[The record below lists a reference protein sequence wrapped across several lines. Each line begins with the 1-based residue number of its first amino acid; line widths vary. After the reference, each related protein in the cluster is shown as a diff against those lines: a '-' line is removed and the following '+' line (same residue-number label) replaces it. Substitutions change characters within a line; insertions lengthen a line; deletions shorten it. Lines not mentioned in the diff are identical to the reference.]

1 MTDQTLGKTYWLYY
15 DFLGRLMRVVD
26 MKDSC
31 SYEYHYDAGNN
42 MVSLRHSAEA
52 TFQTNYVYDKDSR
65 EQKVTTFGHTRTTHY
80 DKYGRVTEQVWNEQ
94 EKAGGEHK
102 TIYTYDDRGNNRY
115 SLVKEIMVGG
125 KSTFYK
131 YDENGNIIQI
141 SEGTAGAEGKTSTF
155 KYDKRNQLIREDNHL
170 LNKTFAYA
178 YDLGGNMVRM
188 EEYAFTKADKALPST
203 PVKTIRGTFDSTWKD
218 QLLTWNGISMTYDSI
233 GNMVKKGNTTYT
245 WTQGRKLSTV
255 NNGKKIQY
263 FYDHTGRRVRKT
275 VDGVTTDFRMA
286 GELLM
291 SQKAGD
297 VTTYFS
303 YDSAGN
309 LIGMSAG
316 RERYFYTRNAQN
328 DITGLI
334 DENGTSVVQY
344 QYDSWGKLLGITGS
358 LASTIG
364 KRNPFR
370 YRGYYYDETGM
381 YYLQSRYYDPEIKR
395 FICADRQINTLSIM
409 GTNLYVYCDNN
420 SICRIDPSGKSWVAT
435 FWNNLK
441 DAISGLKN
449 VLALAGGITQTD
461 SFLPGPADVV
471 GLGLAL
477 SVLVGAV
484 GQTTYNTIS
493 NLKEDENEKSA
504 AIPRRL
510 RKQAYFTENPFD
522 FKPFG
527 LKLVIRKELGAP
539 RNGGVIKLSLI
550 HI

>member
-1 MTDQTLGKTYWLYY
+1 MT
-15 DFLGRLMRVVD
+15 
-26 MKDSC
+26 
-31 SYEYHYDAGNN
+31 
-42 MVSLRHSAEA
+42 
-52 TFQTNYVYDKDSR
+52 
-65 EQKVTTFGHTRTTHY
+65 
-80 DKYGRVTEQVWNEQ
+80 
-94 EKAGGEHK
+94 
-102 TIYTYDDRGNNRY
+102 
-115 SLVKEIMVGG
+115 
-125 KSTFYK
+125 
-131 YDENGNIIQI
+131 
-141 SEGTAGAEGKTSTF
+141 
-155 KYDKRNQLIREDNHL
+155 
-170 LNKTFAYA
+170 
-178 YDLGGNMVRM
+178 RM
-188 EEYAFTKADKALPST
+188 EEYAFTKADKALPET

-263 FYDHTGRRVRKT
+263 FYDHTGRRARKT

-370 YRGYYYDETGM
+370 YRGYYYDDETGM

-395 FICADRQINTLSIM
+395 FICADDIDTVTVSLETVYNKNLYTYCMNDPVNRLDEDGHLSIPNWAKIII
-409 GTNLYVYCDNN
+409 GTATT
-420 SICRIDPSGKSWVAT
+420 VAAVSVT
-435 FWNNLK
+435 VVTGG
-441 DAISGLKN
+441 A
-449 VLALAGGITQTD
+449 AL
-461 SFLPGPADVV
+461 P
-471 GLGLAL
+471 
-477 SVLVGAV
+477 VLVGVAASTV
-484 GQTTYNTIS
+484 SGTI
-493 NLKEDENEKSA
+493 LGYATGGKQGAIDGA
-504 AIPRRL
+504 ADGVMWGGIG
-510 RKQAYFTENPFD
+510 A
-522 FKPFG
+522 
-527 LKLVIRKELGAP
+527 LGAATVSAIKTYREYRRTINTYSALKRQYKGSGMEAHHVIEKRLVKDSNWQASQMP
-539 RNGGVIKLSLI
+539 SIELTKSIHRIYTNKWRKALPYGTKYSSKLTYKIKLYRVSNSIYRGSRVLRMAARYTI
-550 HI
+550 FKMRPK

>member
-1 MTDQTLGKTYWLYY
+1 MT
-15 DFLGRLMRVVD
+15 
-26 MKDSC
+26 
-31 SYEYHYDAGNN
+31 
-42 MVSLRHSAEA
+42 
-52 TFQTNYVYDKDSR
+52 
-65 EQKVTTFGHTRTTHY
+65 
-80 DKYGRVTEQVWNEQ
+80 
-94 EKAGGEHK
+94 
-102 TIYTYDDRGNNRY
+102 
-115 SLVKEIMVGG
+115 
-125 KSTFYK
+125 
-131 YDENGNIIQI
+131 
-141 SEGTAGAEGKTSTF
+141 
-155 KYDKRNQLIREDNHL
+155 
-170 LNKTFAYA
+170 
-178 YDLGGNMVRM
+178 RM
-188 EEYAFTKADKALPST
+188 EEYAFTKADKALPET

-218 QLLTWNGISMTYDSI
+218 QLLTWNGVSMTYDAI

-370 YRGYYYDETGM
+370 YRGYYYDDETGM

-471 GLGLAL
+471 GLGLAI

-484 GQTTYNTIS
+484 GQAAYNTIS
-493 NLKEDENEKSA
+493 NLKENESEKSA

-510 RKQAYFTENPFD
+510 RK
-522 FKPFG
+522 
-527 LKLVIRKELGAP
+527 
-539 RNGGVIKLSLI
+539 
-550 HI
+550 

>member
-1 MTDQTLGKTYWLYY
+1 MT
-15 DFLGRLMRVVD
+15 
-26 MKDSC
+26 
-31 SYEYHYDAGNN
+31 
-42 MVSLRHSAEA
+42 
-52 TFQTNYVYDKDSR
+52 
-65 EQKVTTFGHTRTTHY
+65 
-80 DKYGRVTEQVWNEQ
+80 
-94 EKAGGEHK
+94 
-102 TIYTYDDRGNNRY
+102 
-115 SLVKEIMVGG
+115 
-125 KSTFYK
+125 
-131 YDENGNIIQI
+131 
-141 SEGTAGAEGKTSTF
+141 
-155 KYDKRNQLIREDNHL
+155 
-170 LNKTFAYA
+170 
-178 YDLGGNMVRM
+178 RM

-218 QLLTWNGISMTYDSI
+218 QLLTWNGVSMTYDAI

-263 FYDHTGRRVRKT
+263 FYDHTGRRARKT
-275 VDGVTTDFRMA
+275 VDGVITDFRMA

-370 YRGYYYDETGM
+370 YRGYYYDDETGM

-395 FICADRQINTLSIM
+395 FICADRQEVLTEVPSAL
-409 GTNLYVYCDNN
+409 GHKNLFNYCDNN
-420 SICRIDPSGKSWVAT
+420 PVVRLDIEGDIWETVLDIVSLGASIVEVAT
-435 FWNNLK
+435 TPG
-441 DAISGLKN
+441 DP
-449 VLALAGGITQTD
+449 LAWAGLAGD
-461 SFLPGPADVV
+461 VADVLIPCV
-471 GLGLAL
+471 GGI
-477 SVLVGAV
+477 G
-484 GQTTYNTIS
+484 
-493 NLKEDENEKSA
+493 E
-504 AIPRRL
+504 AIKATP
-510 RKQAYFTENPFD
+510 K
-522 FKPFG
+522 
-527 LKLVIRKELGAP
+527 VIRKADNVIDAAKTTYHMAEASSPIRKATGSYEILFANGYNYVGKGGFKRAIVSAKLHETETAP
-539 RNGGVIKLSLI
+539 AISISWKSAPDSRTAFIDEYLMQKKQKVKSEPKHGKTYNKIWSPGRRYYEGYTLTPAQRKRRKRR
-550 HI
+550 

>member
-1 MTDQTLGKTYWLYY
+1 MT
-15 DFLGRLMRVVD
+15 
-26 MKDSC
+26 
-31 SYEYHYDAGNN
+31 
-42 MVSLRHSAEA
+42 
-52 TFQTNYVYDKDSR
+52 
-65 EQKVTTFGHTRTTHY
+65 
-80 DKYGRVTEQVWNEQ
+80 
-94 EKAGGEHK
+94 
-102 TIYTYDDRGNNRY
+102 
-115 SLVKEIMVGG
+115 
-125 KSTFYK
+125 
-131 YDENGNIIQI
+131 
-141 SEGTAGAEGKTSTF
+141 
-155 KYDKRNQLIREDNHL
+155 
-170 LNKTFAYA
+170 
-178 YDLGGNMVRM
+178 RM

-218 QLLTWNGISMTYDSI
+218 QLLTWNGVSMTYDAI

-263 FYDHTGRRVRKT
+263 FYDHTGRRARKT

-370 YRGYYYDETGM
+370 YRGYYYDDETGM

-395 FICADRQINTLSIM
+395 FICADKYASTGL
-409 GTNLYVYCDNN
+409 NLCACNMYVYCYNN
-420 SICRIDPSGKSWVAT
+420 PILFRDKSGTRPIAGT
-435 FWNNLK
+435 TLTGET
-441 DAISGLKN
+441 DMERAISFDYMNNRKTTVDWTNKLMNFMNKN
-449 VLALAGGITQTD
+449 VTEFQVYIDTHGLLKTMFYFYFKVDNGGLWDIKCKEEWQ
-461 SFLPGPADVV
+461 FEPGKKYFFKGEELRQDDP
-471 GLGLAL
+471 GNINYGY
-477 SVLVGAV
+477 VGAV
-484 GQTTYNTIS
+484 YFPLDILCLMAGGNQITNHGFKFGNIWTYF
-493 NLKEDENEKSA
+493 DDFRDNEMVKKGFY
-504 AIPRRL
+504 L
-510 RKQAYFTENPFD
+510 YKGWFQ
-522 FKPFG
+522 
-527 LKLVIRKELGAP
+527 
-539 RNGGVIKLSLI
+539 
-550 HI
+550 

>member
-1 MTDQTLGKTYWLYY
+1 MT
-15 DFLGRLMRVVD
+15 
-26 MKDSC
+26 
-31 SYEYHYDAGNN
+31 
-42 MVSLRHSAEA
+42 
-52 TFQTNYVYDKDSR
+52 
-65 EQKVTTFGHTRTTHY
+65 
-80 DKYGRVTEQVWNEQ
+80 
-94 EKAGGEHK
+94 
-102 TIYTYDDRGNNRY
+102 
-115 SLVKEIMVGG
+115 
-125 KSTFYK
+125 
-131 YDENGNIIQI
+131 
-141 SEGTAGAEGKTSTF
+141 
-155 KYDKRNQLIREDNHL
+155 
-170 LNKTFAYA
+170 
-178 YDLGGNMVRM
+178 RM

-218 QLLTWNGISMTYDSI
+218 QLLTWNGVSMTYDAI

-263 FYDHTGRRVRKT
+263 FYDHTGRRARKT

-316 RERYFYTRNAQN
+316 SNRYFYTRNAQN

-370 YRGYYYDETGM
+370 YRGYYYDDETGM

-395 FICADRQINTLSIM
+395 FICADDTKILQEQMDLCNK
-409 GTNLYVYCDNN
+409 NLYAYCDNN
-420 SICRIDPSGKSWVAT
+420 PIIKKDVTGEVGFWSVAIGAVTNIAVSGLTAILTGGEYTAKDAVKDGIAGALGTINRIEKYVTFIFAGISGAATATQLWKDGESLGKSVVCGFLDGVSSAI
-435 FWNNLK
+435 NLSNAANLTIK
-441 DAISGLKN
+441 PNKLPEDLAINMTNEIFGFGTGL
-449 VLALAGGITQTD
+449 
-461 SFLPGPADVV
+461 VV
-471 GLGLAL
+471 GNVNNIICADIPTGN
-477 SVLVGAV
+477 SYAV
-484 GQTTYNTIS
+484 KKTSKPKQRRVIG
-493 NLKEDENEKSA
+493 KSYYYDPVRK
-504 AIPRRL
+504 IRR
-510 RKQAYFTENPFD
+510 
-522 FKPFG
+522 
-527 LKLVIRKELGAP
+527 I
-539 RNGGVIKLSLI
+539 SLI
-550 HI
+550 WGY

>member
-1 MTDQTLGKTYWLYY
+1 MT
-15 DFLGRLMRVVD
+15 
-26 MKDSC
+26 
-31 SYEYHYDAGNN
+31 
-42 MVSLRHSAEA
+42 
-52 TFQTNYVYDKDSR
+52 
-65 EQKVTTFGHTRTTHY
+65 
-80 DKYGRVTEQVWNEQ
+80 
-94 EKAGGEHK
+94 
-102 TIYTYDDRGNNRY
+102 
-115 SLVKEIMVGG
+115 
-125 KSTFYK
+125 
-131 YDENGNIIQI
+131 
-141 SEGTAGAEGKTSTF
+141 
-155 KYDKRNQLIREDNHL
+155 
-170 LNKTFAYA
+170 
-178 YDLGGNMVRM
+178 RM

-218 QLLTWNGISMTYDSI
+218 QLLTWNGVSMTYDAI

-334 DENGTSVVQY
+334 DENGVSVVQY

-370 YRGYYYDETGM
+370 YRGYYYDDETGM
-381 YYLQSRYYDPEIKR
+381 YYLKNRYYDSEIKR
-395 FICADRQINTLSIM
+395 FICADDTKVLQAQTDLYNK
-409 GTNLYVYCDNN
+409 NLYAYCDNN
-420 SICRIDPSGKSWVAT
+420 PIIKKDVTGEAGVLSFVIGAAAGAFSNVAT
-435 FWNNLK
+435 SFITAWATGEEYTMK
-441 DAISGLKN
+441 DVA
-449 VLALAGGITQTD
+449 VDAA
-461 SFLPGPADVV
+461 
-471 GLGLAL
+471 
-477 SVLVGAV
+477 VGAV
-484 GQTTYNTIS
+484 AGAVGTFEKWGTFLSGATSFLYTTYTAYKEGADIRTAVMNGFIDAATSTVNITNATKLAMKPKDLSETIS
-493 NLKEDENEKSA
+493 LASDVVFGTGNSLIIASVSKGISMSKTTGGSRQKKKA
-504 AIPRRL
+504 PAPRR
-510 RKQAYFTENPFD
+510 RRVIGKSYYYDP
-522 FKPFG
+522 
-527 LKLVIRKELGAP
+527 IRKI
-539 RNGGVIKLSLI
+539 RRISLI
-550 HI
+550 YGY